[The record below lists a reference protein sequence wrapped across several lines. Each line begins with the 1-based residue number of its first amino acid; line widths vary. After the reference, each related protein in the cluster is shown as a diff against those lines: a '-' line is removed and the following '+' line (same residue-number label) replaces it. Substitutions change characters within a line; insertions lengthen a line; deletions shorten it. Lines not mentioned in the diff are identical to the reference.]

1 MFQRRAP
8 KLVVF
13 RACCHAVATTLDRR
27 VIFNGGQRASFQR
40 MIMTHGSTKNVSI
53 HCFVYGNNNGSGI
66 NRPKTLRVSA
76 VQEPCEGPVDEC
88 GRSSD
93 RS

>member
-27 VIFNGGQRASFQR
+27 VIFNGGRASFQR